1 MRNDKSIADNIKY
14 VSKDLKKWSFYV
26 LRRAWSK
33 FFIATVYDR
42 NI

>member
-14 VSKDLKKWSFYV
+14 VSKDLKKWTFYV
-26 LRRAWSK
+26 LRRSK